1 MDGGNLRIAWVTSL
15 ILLQLLWQLAMMP
28 EELAVETMRQEPR
41 PVAVTERKE
50 VSRSEAQ
57 PIVMEATAYCLRTP
71 TATGEQTAPGFVAVD
86 PAIIPLYS
94 ELYIEGYGKAIAM
107 DTGGDIRGQ
116 RIDLWMPDRNQC
128 LQFGRQPVKVW
139 IIKEGGVID
148 AKAN

>member
-1 MDGGNLRIAWVTSL
+1 MSLVLLRM
-15 ILLQLLWQLAMMP
+15 LWQLAMMP
-28 EELAVETMRQEPR
+28 EELAVEKVRQEPR
-41 PVAVTERKE
+41 PVTVTERKV

-57 PIVMEATAYCLRTP
+57 PMVMEATAYCLRTP
-71 TATGEQTAPGFVAVD
+71 TATGKPTAPGVVAVD

-94 ELYIEGYGKAIAM
+94 ELYIEGYGKAFAM
-107 DTGGDIRGQ
+107 DTGGDIKGQ

-128 LQFGRQPVKVW
+128 LQFGRRPVKVW